1 MPTQPYGR
9 IICAPFRKRSFLSAV
24 VSACF
29 DNIIKSKD
37 CGLILHLLPEV
48 SGPISLMK
56 AS

>member
-9 IICAPFRKRSFLSAV
+9 IICPPFRKRSFLSAV

-29 DNIIKSKD
+29 GNIIKSKD

-48 SGPISLMK
+48 SGPISSMK